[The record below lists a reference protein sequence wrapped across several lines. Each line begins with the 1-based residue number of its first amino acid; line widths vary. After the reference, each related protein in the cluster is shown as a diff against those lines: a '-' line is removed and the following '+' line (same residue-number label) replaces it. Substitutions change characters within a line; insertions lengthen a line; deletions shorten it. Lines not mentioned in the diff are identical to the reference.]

1 MAPALLRSRV
11 VPGLALVAGMVV
23 HAGAAPRE
31 APGTVIRSVQTAAA
45 GTALAVTIHADG
57 PLPSPVVGVLDGP
70 PRLYLDFPGVGLRLD
85 SPPAAAGAGVRGIR
99 AALNRPSPPVVR
111 VVLDLDGQIPHRI
124 DASARALGTVTV
136 FLGDPAAAARPTEA
150 PAPPASSV
158 VSAAAAPA
166 AALPPAAAPAARALP
181 RSKDAERYVNQVSTP
196 LGRLNALRPS
206 IAAIASDAAPS
217 PADLLSVAVELDAIR
232 GTLRAMKAP
241 AALATTH
248 DLLMRF
254 CALAFRAAHLRID
267 PGSALDPE
275 ALRNAASA
283 AAGAL
288 IVLDRASQ
296 DLGYLPPQ

>member
-1 MAPALLRSRV
+1 
-11 VPGLALVAGMVV
+11 MVV

-31 APGTVIRSVQTAAA
+31 EPGTVIRSVQTAAA
-45 GTALAVTIHADG
+45 GAALAVTIHADG

-85 SPPAAAGAGVRGIR
+85 SPPAAAGTGVRGIR

-111 VVLDLDGQIPHRI
+111 VVLDLDAQIPHRI
-124 DASARALGTVTV
+124 DASARALGIVTV
-136 FLGDPAAAARPTEA
+136 FLGDPAATARPTEA
-150 PAPPASSV
+150 PAPPASSA
-158 VSAAAAPA
+158 VSTSAAPA
-166 AALPPAAAPAARALP
+166 AALPPATAPARTLP

-241 AALATTH
+241 ASLATTH

-267 PGSALDPE
+267 PGSAGDPE

-296 DLGYLPPQ
+296 DLGYVPPQ

>member
-1 MAPALLRSRV
+1 MVPALLRSRV
-11 VPGLALVAGMVV
+11 VPGLALVAGVVV

-31 APGTVIRSVQTAAA
+31 EPGTVIRSVQTAA
-45 GTALAVTIHADG
+45 GSGALAVTIHADG
-57 PLPSPVVGVLDGP
+57 PLPSPLVGVLDGP
-70 PRLYLDFPGVGLRLD
+70 PRLYLDFSGVGLRLD

-99 AALNRPSPPVVR
+99 ATLHQPSPPVVR
-111 VVLDLDGQIPHRI
+111 VVLDLDAQIPHRI

-136 FLGDPAAAARPTEA
+136 FLGDPAAAAPPTSSAVSTPAA
-150 PAPPASSV
+150 PAAASPPA
-158 VSAAAAPA
+158 AAAAPA
-166 AALPPAAAPAARALP
+166 LP
-181 RSKDAERYVNQVSTP
+181 RSKAAERYVNQVSTA

-232 GTLRAMKAP
+232 GTLRTLKAP
-241 AALATTH
+241 ASLATTH

-267 PGSALDPE
+267 PGLGGDPE

-296 DLGYLPPQ
+296 DLGYVPPQ